1 MTTADDPQDA
11 QEQAR
16 IAVVHAFDILDTP
29 PDGTFD
35 RIAAVAARTFE
46 VPIGIVSI
54 VDTDRIWFKPADALV
69 LPNTKRAANRVVVR
83 TPASN
88 DGDTATCTLLPS
100 NFGSAVRTRAVSQT
114 P

>member
-1 MTTADDPQDA
+1 MRAVAGEPA
-11 QEQAR
+11 EA
-16 IAVVHAFDILDTP
+16 IASAVVHA
-29 PDGTFD
+29 
-35 RIAAVAARTFE
+35 ARTFAE
-46 VPIGIVSI
+46 RLHDDVAVVVLRVPENLGFDPIERVVLLATGV
-54 VDTDRIWFKPADALV
+54 PADALV

-83 TPASN
+83 TPASI